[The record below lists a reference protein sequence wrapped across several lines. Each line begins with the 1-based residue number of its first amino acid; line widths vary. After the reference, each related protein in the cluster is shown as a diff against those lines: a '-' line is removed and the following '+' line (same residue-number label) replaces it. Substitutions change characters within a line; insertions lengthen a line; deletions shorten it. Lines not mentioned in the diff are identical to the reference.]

1 MTRADAHG
9 LRGLFQ
15 RVEKPRLSGLLSG
28 WPRHVTPSVRSVPAA
43 DFPPPSAQPG
53 ALPGDLAAAAPA
65 LGSVG
70 ACSVA
75 SSLRPGITD

>member
-9 LRGLFQ
+9 LGGLFQ

-43 DFPPPSAQPG
+43 DFPPHLQLSQG
-53 ALPGDLAAAAPA
+53 LCLETSRLQHQHWAAWAPA
-65 LGSVG
+65 LSPPLSGRG
-70 ACSVA
+70 
-75 SSLRPGITD
+75 